1 MSMHLHHPSLSLN
14 GKRKGKVK
22 FRNAAEAQRARD
34 LEASW
39 KEILKAQ
46 GAADEQRK
54 RTRAMRAEPLQYNLT
69 SDNDRANTRH
79 IPSLDTGHS
88 GPVSSKENPKYTGT
102 KILGIGTMHKSNAVP
117 VFSEEEAHDIA
128 TMRRS

>member
-1 MSMHLHHPSLSLN
+1 MSMHLHHPSLSLT

-22 FRNAAEAQRARD
+22 FRNAAEAQRARELD
-34 LEASW
+34 ASW

-46 GAADEQRK
+46 GVAAEQK
-54 RTRAMRAEPLQYNLT
+54 RRSRAMRAEPLQYNLT

-128 TMRRS
+128 TMRRG

>member
-1 MSMHLHHPSLSLN
+1 MSMHLHHPSLSLT

-34 LEASW
+34 LDASW
-39 KEILKAQ
+39 KGILKAQ
-46 GAADEQRK
+46 GIEAEDKK
-54 RTRAMRAEPLQYNLT
+54 RRRAMRAEPLQYNL
-69 SDNDRANTRH
+69 SSPNDRAHTRH

-117 VFSEEEAHDIA
+117 VFSDQEAHDIA
-128 TMRRS
+128 TMRRG

>member
-1 MSMHLHHPSLSLN
+1 MSMHLHHPSLSLT

-22 FRNAAEAQRARD
+22 FRNAAEAQRARELD
-34 LEASW
+34 ASW
-39 KEILKAQ
+39 KEILKSQ
-46 GAADEQRK
+46 GVAAEQK
-54 RTRAMRAEPLQYNLT
+54 RRSRAMRAETLQYNLT

-117 VFSEEEAHDIA
+117 VFSDQEAHDIA
-128 TMRRS
+128 TMRRG